1 MPSHIVGFV
10 TSVLFSPPPPGIQA
24 AGVVAANLGMLTK
37 KQQEVTLQMVRAI
50 QDPPTLG
57 AAPSPNKRSLW
68 VQTWL
73 RLTKKGTW

>member
-1 MPSHIVGFV
+1 M
-10 TSVLFSPPPPGIQA
+10 
-24 AGVVAANLGMLTK
+24 VAANLGMLTK